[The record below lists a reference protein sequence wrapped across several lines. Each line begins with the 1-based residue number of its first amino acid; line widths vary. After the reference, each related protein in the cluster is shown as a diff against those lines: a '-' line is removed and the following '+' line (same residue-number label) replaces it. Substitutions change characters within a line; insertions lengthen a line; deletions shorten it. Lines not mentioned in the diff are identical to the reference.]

1 MTLVATGIKFETYA
15 GSPSTIDWTGGFAGG
30 TDTLK
35 FSDGAVGDTTT
46 YEVFTGSGTIL
57 GCYDMGAPTTI
68 NTVKFVVGGT
78 SVYGIE
84 IAYANTF
91 GTWTTITTSL
101 TVTNQTISTGGISAR
116 YWMLYLGATNP
127 QISDLR
133 LYDVSNNLVLP
144 PGSIVPPNAPT
155 ITAFGLTINSI
166 PSNAIQGT

>member
-1 MTLVATGIKFETYA
+1 MPFCSILNSGGPSGTTHAAGIKFETYA
-15 GSPSTIDWTGGFAGG
+15 SSPATSDWTGGFAGG

-35 FSDGAVGDTTT
+35 FNDGAVGDTTT
-46 YEVFTGSGTIL
+46 YEVFTGGGTIL

-68 NTVKFVVGGT
+68 NTVEFVVGGS

-127 QISDLR
+127 QISDFR
-133 LYDVSNNLVLP
+133 LYDGNGTLV
-144 PGSIVPPNAPT
+144 
-155 ITAFGLTINSI
+155 AF
-166 PSNAIQGT
+166 P